1 VLLLQLLI
9 LQIVWGLFNLKN
21 YIMWNKIIFVLFLT
35 VALYNLYATIK
46 ISISKEDIE
55 CKNYKRKYHIVSI
68 ILFSLLAL
76 SRLSKII
83 EI

>member
-1 VLLLQLLI
+1 
-9 LQIVWGLFNLKN
+9 
-21 YIMWNKIIFVLFLT
+21 MWNKIIFILFLT

-46 ISISKEDIE
+46 TSISKEDIE

>member
-1 VLLLQLLI
+1 
-9 LQIVWGLFNLKN
+9 
-21 YIMWNKIIFVLFLT
+21 MWNKIIFVLFLT

-46 ISISKEDIE
+46 ISIYKEDIE

>member
-1 VLLLQLLI
+1 
-9 LQIVWGLFNLKN
+9 
-21 YIMWNKIIFVLFLT
+21 MWNKIIFVLFLT

-68 ILFSLLAL
+68 ILFSLLA
-76 SRLSKII
+76 
-83 EI
+83 